1 VLISPRDPL
10 YSAIKLY
17 RVDKYIDGS

>member
-10 YSAIKLY
+10 YSAIKFY